1 MPSLDEGEVH
11 LWLTDLDFPPDK
23 AAFISELLSDDEI
36 SRVNRLRSE
45 PSRQHFLI
53 RRSILRLLSG
63 KYLSVSPKLVVFRV
77 GLYGKPVL
85 SECHADRRFEF
96 NLSSSGNVALFGFSK
111 DMPVGVDI
119 ERVDTDFD
127 YKGVVS
133 SYFSEEEQTRLKA
146 LEPDQRRLAFY
157 TLWARREAFLKGLG
171 TGFSQSTHLPGI
183 SMVADQDH
191 NSYISSMS
199 PLKISA
205 WLIYDLKLPAGYVG
219 ALAVRG
225 QFKTLQCWKISI

>member
-1 MPSLDEGEVH
+1 MPSLGEGEVH
-11 LWLTDLDFPPDK
+11 LWLTDLDLPPEK
-23 AAFISELLSDDEI
+23 AAIISELLSDDEI

-45 PSRQHFLI
+45 PSKQHFLI

-63 KYLSVSPKLVVFRV
+63 KYLSVSPKLVVFRL
-77 GLYGKPVL
+77 GLYGKPGL
-85 SECHADRRFEF
+85 SEHYTDMRFEF
-96 NLSSSGNVALFGFSK
+96 NLSSSGTVALFGFCK

-119 ERVDTDFD
+119 ERVDTGFD

-133 SYFSEEEQTRLKA
+133 SYFSEEEQTRLQA

-171 TGFSQSTHLPGI
+171 TGFSHSAHLPVI
-183 SMVADQDH
+183 STVADQDH
-191 NSYISSMS
+191 NSYLPSMS
-199 PLKISA
+199 PLQISA
-205 WLIYDLKLPAGYVG
+205 WLVYDLKLPAGYVG